1 MYRALQALAAVLVLG
16 TTTGVLAQTPA
27 NPTKP
32 IPLIVPYPAGG
43 PLDTAAQKLLIPAAL
58 SIVRGFRSKKERA

>member
-1 MYRALQALAAVLVLG
+1 MTLDALSREVRDLK
-16 TTTGVLAQTPA
+16 A
-27 NPTKP
+27 NITQ
-32 IPLIVPYPAGG
+32 LIRS